1 MENILKNFIR
11 KTSKVSDV
19 IYTVLP
25 CLEQVFQKNK
35 KCFGNT
41 LLDTLNYYMVHGRER
56 IIQDKTTVSMLIRI
70 AIESMFTLEPN
81 ITVNNAE
88 GAIFLSII
96 FQIFQG
102 TDILNEYF
110 ENIMDKVLERLNGST
125 QSPVKQTLKKHLLQ
139 VFLAALYYNP
149 SATLKY
155 MEMK

>member
-1 MENILKNFIR
+1 
-11 KTSKVSDV
+11 
-19 IYTVLP
+19 
-25 CLEQVFQKNK
+25 
-35 KCFGNT
+35 
-41 LLDTLNYYMVHGRER
+41 LDTLNYYMVHGRER
-56 IIQDKTTVSMLIRI
+56 LIQDKTTVSMLIRI

-125 QSPVKQTLKKHLLQ
+125 QSPVK
-139 VFLAALYYNP
+139 
-149 SATLKY
+149 
-155 MEMK
+155 

>member
-1 MENILKNFIR
+1 
-11 KTSKVSDV
+11 
-19 IYTVLP
+19 
-25 CLEQVFQKNK
+25 
-35 KCFGNT
+35 
-41 LLDTLNYYMVHGRER
+41 
-56 IIQDKTTVSMLIRI
+56 MLIRI

-125 QSPVKQTLKKHLLQ
+125 QSPVK
-139 VFLAALYYNP
+139 
-149 SATLKY
+149 
-155 MEMK
+155 

>member
-1 MENILKNFIR
+1 M
-11 KTSKVSDV
+11 
-19 IYTVLP
+19 
-25 CLEQVFQKNK
+25 
-35 KCFGNT
+35 
-41 LLDTLNYYMVHGRER
+41 DTLNYYMVHGRER
-56 IIQDKTTVSMLIRI
+56 LIQDKTTVSMLIRI

-125 QSPVKQTLKKHLLQ
+125 QSPVK
-139 VFLAALYYNP
+139 
-149 SATLKY
+149 
-155 MEMK
+155 

>member
-1 MENILKNFIR
+1 
-11 KTSKVSDV
+11 
-19 IYTVLP
+19 
-25 CLEQVFQKNK
+25 
-35 KCFGNT
+35 
-41 LLDTLNYYMVHGRER
+41 MVHGRER
-56 IIQDKTTVSMLIRI
+56 LIQDKTTVSMLIRI

-125 QSPVKQTLKKHLLQ
+125 QSPVK
-139 VFLAALYYNP
+139 
-149 SATLKY
+149 
-155 MEMK
+155 